1 MTTKTRFTS
10 TIKLGIVRAHLDG
23 KDVSEELERHNVSPD
38 ELDAWLRGYVA
49 FGEHGLKTTKVQEIR
64 RSVCP

>member
-1 MTTKTRFTS
+1 MIRFTS

-38 ELDAWLRGYVA
+38 EFNAWMVGFQA
-49 FGEHGLKTTKVQEIR
+49 FGEHGLKTTKVQEVR
-64 RSVCP
+64 RAGVMA